1 MSQKLKVVILDA
13 STGEVTERDY
23 TPEEITEHEAFVDK
37 SLKREE
43 KALAI
48 RSSALAK
55 LAALGLTEEEIAA
68 L

>member
-23 TPEEITEHEAFVDK
+23 TPEEVTEHEALVDK

-43 KALAI
+43 EALAI